1 MQVFRINCVDGP
13 AVFPESP
20 SSSYLDCAHNPVFGA
35 WARGNTISGLSQI
48 MPGRCRPELACLLS
62 ERHPKA
68 FVFNLDEPLR
78 TKKRLAAKRPP
89 GDEPS
94 G

>member
-13 AVFPESP
+13 AVFPESL
-20 SSSYLDCAHNPVFGA
+20 SSPYLDCAHNPEMGP
-35 WARGNTISGLSQI
+35 REYDKRKRISQI
-48 MPGRCRPELACLLS
+48 MPGRYRPELACLLS